1 MGARRSVAPVQR
13 FLLDIGRDDED
24 RVCGHVAREGEI
36 PVPFSGWLELL
47 RLLEDL
53 ADETTDIPMGG
64 AEQ

>member
-1 MGARRSVAPVQR
+1 VSGVQR
-13 FLLDIGRDDED
+13 FLLDIGRDGDD
-24 RVCGHVAREGEI
+24 RVCGHVAHDGGV

-53 ADETTDIPMGG
+53 ADDTANPHEG